1 MSFSALIFLL
11 AVTAGFVLA
20 FTTHPFYG
28 LLAYIFIYFN
38 IPDPR
43 YHWWALDVPQIR
55 WSLLGAIMLGLA
67 CIVRKERLASVG
79 VFSSPSIKWLM
90 AFFLY
95 SIVISPF
102 ALSTHLHM
110 EKLYDLLVYLVI
122 VFFIVK
128 CLTDFHKYEW
138 FVSLYVIC
146 CTWLAWLAR
155 TQGHR
160 FHGRLEGIGT
170 PDSADANSLA
180 ALLLTAVP
188 FFVIYVIH
196 GKKYQRIISLLCMP
210 VLINGI
216 VLCSSRGAFLGLVA
230 VILALIVL
238 ERNKVYRKRMV
249 IGALLT
255 AAMLIYLMDPVY
267 KVRLR
272 TLRDPSTEGSGLRVR
287 YWKAG
292 IRMALDHP
300 LGAGGEGFHILS
312 RQYLPSE
319 LLSRDLGVRSS
330 HNTYILVL
338 VENGFIGFVLYG
350 MLIVSTLRLLH
361 LARRKISEKDYTLS
375 QQRQGMANQIY
386 IHSVAL
392 EGSIVGFLVTSMFI
406 DRIYYEPIY
415 WIIATSLCIYSYATK
430 LVEEKEYDYVGG

>member
-11 AVTAGFVLA
+11 AVTAGFALA
-20 FTTHPFYG
+20 FITHPFYG

-55 WSLLGAIMLGLA
+55 WSLLGAIVLSLA
-67 CIVRKERLASVG
+67 CIVRKNRLASVK
-79 VFSSPSIKWLM
+79 VFSSPNIKWLV

-95 SIVISPF
+95 SVVISPF
-102 ALSTHLHM
+102 ALSPQMHM

-128 CLTDFHKYEW
+128 SLTDFHKYEW
-138 FVSLYVIC
+138 FVWLYIIC

-155 TQGHR
+155 VQGHR

-188 FFVIYVIH
+188 FFVIYIIH

-210 VLINGI
+210 ILINWI

-230 VILALIVL
+230 VILALIAL
-238 ERNKVYRKRMV
+238 EQNKVYRKRMV

-255 AAMLIYLMDPVY
+255 AAMLIYLIDPVY
-267 KVRLR
+267 KERLT
-272 TLRDPSTEGSGLRVR
+272 TLRDPSTEGSGLRMR

-312 RQYLPSE
+312 RQYLPKE

-338 VENGFIGFVLYG
+338 VENGFIGLVLYG
-350 MLIVSTLRLLH
+350 ILIVSTLRLLH
-361 LARRKISEKDYTLS
+361 LARRKILEKDFTVS
-375 QQRQGMANQIY
+375 QRRQRMANQVY
-386 IHSVAL
+386 LHSVAI
-392 EGSIVGFLVTSMFI
+392 ECSIVGFLVTAVFI
-406 DRIYYEPIY
+406 DRLYYEAIY
-415 WIIATSLCIYSYATK
+415 WIIAISLCIYYYPKSRANC
-430 LVEEKEYDYVGG
+430 VGSKI